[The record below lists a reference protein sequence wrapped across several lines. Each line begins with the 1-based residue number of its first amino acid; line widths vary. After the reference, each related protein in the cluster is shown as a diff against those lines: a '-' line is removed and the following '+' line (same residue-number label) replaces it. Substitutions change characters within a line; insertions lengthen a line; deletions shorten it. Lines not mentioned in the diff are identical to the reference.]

1 MEQRENTLFFGW
13 KVNIFPYAKNPSKV
27 KLISENLFD
36 IEIQGGSHL
45 VVFGYIY
52 KLAHNLVFSPT
63 KRYEKVLGAWIPSCG
78 FCFWKSSCGTSGET
92 YPVPCKN
99 LISSKPTWN
108 LQFIPLKRK
117 VICGCFWGVAN
128 INFEFDWVFTNSGK
142 PLAMWIHW
150 ILDIFALAK
159 QA

>member
-1 MEQRENTLFFGW
+1 M
-13 KVNIFPYAKNPSKV
+13 KIFPYAKNPSKV

-45 VVFGYIY
+45 VFFGYINWLTIWSFPQQNAM
-52 KLAHNLVFSPT
+52 K
-63 KRYEKVLGAWIPSCG
+63 KVLGAWIPSCG
-78 FCFWKSSCGTSGET
+78 FCFWKSSCGSSGET
-92 YPVPCKN
+92 YPVPCTN

-108 LQFIPLKRK
+108 LQFIPLKRR

-150 ILDIFALAK
+150 ILDMFADAK